1 MCRLLGIASS
11 EPTAFRALLR
21 EAPNSLATLSEKHP
35 DGWGIAVHSEEWQ
48 LEKQACCA
56 RSDARFHESA
66 LSAEGHVLVAHIR
79 QKTVGP
85 SSIHNTHPFRRGRW
99 VFAHNGTVKDVAHLR
114 RGISRA
120 RHDEING
127 DTDSEVLFAYLLT
140 RIDDARDGDLD
151 TLVFDVAAELRAH
164 SEFGSFNFL
173 LSDGEVT
180 YAHRF
185 GRSLYLLERR
195 PRAPRPAPP
204 ERRGHAVLVA
214 SEMITSE
221 PWTELPEGTLLRI
234 DRRPVP
240 VFRVLSSRA
249 ACSKSA

>member
-11 EPTAFRALLR
+11 EPTAFRTLLR

-35 DGWGIAVHSEEWQ
+35 DGWGIAVHKDGWH

-85 SSIHNTHPFRRGRW
+85 SSIHNTHPFRRGGW

-114 RGISRA
+114 RGISAA
-120 RHDEING
+120 RLAEVCG
-127 DTDSEVLFAYLLT
+127 DTDSELLFAYVLT
-140 RIDDARDGDLD
+140 RIDDARHDEVDAI
-151 TLVFDVAAELRAH
+151 VFDLAAELRGRPD
-164 SEFGSFNFL
+164 FGSFNFL
-173 LSDGEVT
+173 LSNGDAT

-195 PRAPRPAPP
+195 PRIRK
-204 ERRGHAVLVA
+204 HAVLVA

-234 DRRPVP
+234 ERAPVP
-240 VFRVLSSRA
+240 SFRVLGSRA

>member
-11 EPTAFRALLR
+11 EPTAFRTLLR

-35 DGWGIAVHSEEWQ
+35 DGWGIAVHEDGWH

-56 RSDARFHESA
+56 QKDSRFHESA
-66 LSAEGHVLVAHIR
+66 LSAEGRVLVAHIR

-114 RGISRA
+114 RGISSA
-120 RHDEING
+120 RLAEVAG
-127 DTDSEVLFAYLLT
+127 DTDSELLFAFILT
-140 RIDDARDGDLD
+140 RIDDMGEGDLD
-151 TLVFDVAAELRAH
+151 AVVYDLAAELRARPD
-164 SEFGSFNFL
+164 FGSFNFL
-173 LSDGEVT
+173 LSDGDAT

-195 PRAPRPAPP
+195 PRLPRPAPP
-204 ERRGHAVLVA
+204 ERRGHAVFVA

-221 PWTELPEGTLLRI
+221 PWTELSEGTLVRI
-234 DRRPVP
+234 DTKPVP
-240 VFRVLSSRA
+240 AFRVLSSRT